1 MKKINNRLGLFLF
14 FVLLFWAK
22 TILAYYL
29 DFSLGVKG
37 SLQREILWFNPV
49 ATTLL
54 LFGFSLYFK
63 KHKTFMLSLTLLNVL
78 NTLILYFNI
87 IFYRE
92 FTDFITIQSVFGFS
106 KVSEGISGDLLA
118 LMRVHDVFYW
128 LDTY

>member
-63 KHKTFMLSLTLLNVL
+63 KHKTFMLGASI
-78 NTLILYFNI
+78 ILC
-87 IFYRE
+87 
-92 FTDFITIQSVFGFS
+92 
-106 KVSEGISGDLLA
+106 K
-118 LMRVHDVFYW
+118 
-128 LDTY
+128 